1 MLSPSQTCVSLLA
14 GPLRFFGSR
23 QPVLGNQFG
32 DLAETLRVARHQKQ
46 QQAGNV
52 HPGESVQDQCFLAF
66 ASAGGEPDR
75 TATEQ
80 PVATTRPAAAFL
92 VAA

>member
-1 MLSPSQTCVSLLA
+1 
-14 GPLRFFGSR
+14 
-23 QPVLGNQFG
+23 VLGNQFG
-32 DLAETLRVARHQKQ
+32 DLGETLWVARHQKQ

-52 HPGESVQDQCFLAF
+52 DPSESVEDQRFLAF

-75 TATEQ
+75 AATEQ

-92 VAA
+92 VPA